1 MGRGGG
7 CACSTR
13 SLESY
18 SEALELACRHMRDA
32 EALYDLADADHEPVA
47 FARLQAARAEESTIL
62 REAREVW
69 QRGND
74 VGRVSH

>member
-1 MGRGGG
+1 MNLLVERD
-7 CACSTR
+7 
-13 SLESY
+13 LEPY
-18 SEALELACRHMRDA
+18 REALELACRRVEDA

-47 FARLQAARAEESTIL
+47 FARLQAARAEVSSIL